1 MTQEQLQKANELTR
15 EIERLESFKKAFN
28 NGYVVNYLK
37 AETEKEPNWIYVKSG
52 DELHA
57 LINEYLSRKIERL
70 KAEFEN
76 L

>member
-28 NGYVVNYLK
+28 NGYVNYLK
-37 AETEKEPNWIYVKSG
+37 AETEKEPEWIYVKDDS
-52 DELHA
+52 EPHN
-57 LINEYLSRKIERL
+57 LISRYLSRKIERL
-70 KAEFEN
+70 KTEFEN